1 MKNNLYKKTLVG
13 VIFVLGAVLT
23 SISFDNVLGQQ
34 VLENQSTVFPN
45 NTETIQ
51 DLENLTGSDQSI
63 LANDTTISNPNNTLE
78 NSLATNQNQSN

>member
-1 MKNNLYKKTLVG
+1 MENNLYKKTIVG
-13 VIFVLGAVLT
+13 VIFVLGAVMI

-34 VLENQSTVFPN
+34 VLENQSAVFPN

-78 NSLATNQNQSN
+78 NSLATNEIQSN